1 MNTVD
6 TYNGILAAEKN
17 GFKLD
22 EEISRKIL
30 LDSLIDE
37 NSQNGTSSSSFNSMM
52 KREDEITEEDRKW
65 ARVHI
70 CITGDCGID
79 TAYLERLAKK
89 YDEAKKKNP
98 DVPYGGFST

>member
-37 NSQNGTSSSSFNSMM
+37 NSQNGTSSCSFNSMM
-52 KREDEITEEDRKW
+52 KREDEITEEDREW
-65 ARVHI
+65 AQTHI
-70 CITGDCGID
+70 CVTDGGVDE
-79 TAYLERLAKK
+79 TYLKRLAKK

-98 DVPYGGFST
+98 DIPYGGWR

>member
-37 NSQNGTSSSSFNSMM
+37 NSQNGTSSSSFNSML
-52 KREDEITEEDRKW
+52 KREDEITDKDREW
-65 ARVHI
+65 AETHI
-70 CITGDCGID
+70 CVVDNKEID
-79 TAYLERLAKK
+79 WNYLNFLTKK
-89 YDEAKKKNP
+89 YIEAKKKNP
-98 DVPYGGFST
+98 DISFGGF

>member
-37 NSQNGTSSSSFNSMM
+37 NSQNGTSSGSFNSMM

-65 ARVHI
+65 AQTHI
-70 CITGDCGID
+70 CITDGGVDE
-79 TAYLERLAKK
+79 AYLKRLAKK
-89 YDEAKKKNP
+89 YDEARKKNP
-98 DVPYGGFST
+98 DVPYGGF